1 MPNWTLT
8 KVIYS
13 RIKWE
18 TMLLKNALTATF
30 VVLVAAIKDVRVHEE
45 PINQKSLVNCIERY
59 TCFFLQGMMFGL
71 LIGVFHVIYPQWHGG
86 TTHWMIVQPMILQ
99 PLSTK

>member
-1 MPNWTLT
+1 MGDHAAQ
-8 KVIYS
+8 
-13 RIKWE
+13 
-18 TMLLKNALTATF
+18 NAVTATS

-71 LIGVFHVIYPQWHGG
+71 LIGVFHVTYPRWCGG
-86 TTHWMIVQPMILQ
+86 TTHWMTVQPMTIQ
-99 PLSTK
+99 RLSTK